1 MRLALTEYID
11 GSLAKAIYEKL
22 EDGTY
27 FGKIPPCKGVVAFAK
42 NLKKCEEDLRSVL
55 EDWIILGLKMGHHL
69 PIINGIDLNQR
80 PRSGQMEAV

>member
-27 FGKIPPCKGVVAFAK
+27 FGKIPPCKRVVAFFP
-42 NLKKCEEDLRSVL
+42 LS
-55 EDWIILGLKMGHHL
+55 
-69 PIINGIDLNQR
+69 
-80 PRSGQMEAV
+80 MELI